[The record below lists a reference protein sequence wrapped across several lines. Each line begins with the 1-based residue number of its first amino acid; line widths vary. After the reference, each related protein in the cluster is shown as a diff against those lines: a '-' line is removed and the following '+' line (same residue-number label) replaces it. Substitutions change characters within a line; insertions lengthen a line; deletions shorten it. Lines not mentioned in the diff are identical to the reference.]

1 MLAGVLIA
9 LSAAIVLTLG
19 TIHLLYTFWGP
30 KLRPRDS
37 AVQAAMSATH
47 PVLTRKTTMWRA
59 WIGFNASH
67 SLGAILFG
75 LLYGYLALAHPAVL
89 FQSAFLLALGLGMLA
104 AYLLLAKLY
113 WFSIPFAGILIA
125 FIWFVAGVAAAL
137 LGSRI

>member
-1 MLAGVLIA
+1 MLAGVLIS
-9 LSAAIVLTLG
+9 LSAAIVLILG
-19 TIHLLYTFWGP
+19 TIHLAYTFWGTM
-30 KLRPRDS
+30 LRPRDP
-37 AVQAAMSATH
+37 AVQVAMSATH

-75 LLYGYLALAHPAVL
+75 LFYGYLALAHPAVL
-89 FQSAFLLALGLGMLA
+89 FQSAFLLAVGLVTLA

-113 WFSIPFAGILIA
+113 WFRIPFAGILIA

-137 LGSRI
+137 TGSRT